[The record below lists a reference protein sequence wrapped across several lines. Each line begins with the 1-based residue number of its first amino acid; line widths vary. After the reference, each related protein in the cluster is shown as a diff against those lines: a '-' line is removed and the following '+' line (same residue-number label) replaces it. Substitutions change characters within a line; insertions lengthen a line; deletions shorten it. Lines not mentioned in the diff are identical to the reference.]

1 MPFSFSKK
9 IAIDLGTANSL
20 VYVVGEGLVLE
31 EPTVV
36 AVSVTDG
43 KVLAVGKDAQ
53 SMLGRTPGN
62 IKASKPMRDGVIA
75 DYAVTEAM
83 LKYFLRKVGA
93 YGLFKPEVMICVP
106 AGVTQVE
113 RRAVLGAA
121 IEAGARNAYLIEE
134 PLAAAIGAG
143 VPIAEPSG
151 NMVLD
156 MGGGA
161 SEAAVISLGGVVTF
175 KSVRV
180 AGNKIDEAIIKW
192 ARRKHNLVIG
202 EQTAEHIKIKIGSAM
217 PVTHEE
223 TMEVTGRD
231 SIAGLPR
238 SVTVSST
245 DVFEAMREPLGKIIQ
260 MLKTVM
266 EEVPPELSSDI
277 IDKGIVMSG
286 GTALLRGFDR
296 LITAETGVPAF
307 VAEDPQRC
315 VIKGIGIAIENLDI
329 YRSSL
334 KR

>member
-1 MPFSFSKK
+1 M
-9 IAIDLGTANSL
+9 
-20 VYVVGEGLVLE
+20 
-31 EPTVV
+31 
-36 AVSVTDG
+36 
-43 KVLAVGKDAQ
+43 
-53 SMLGRTPGN
+53 
-62 IKASKPMRDGVIA
+62 
-75 DYAVTEAM
+75 
-83 LKYFLRKVGA
+83 
-93 YGLFKPEVMICVP
+93 FKPEVMICVP

-151 NMVLD
+151 NMILD

-180 AGNKIDEAIIKW
+180 AGNKIDEAIMKW

-202 EQTAEHIKIKIGSAM
+202 EQTAEHVKIKIGSAM
-217 PVTHEE
+217 PVPHEE
-223 TMEVTGRD
+223 TIEVTGRD

-238 SVTVSST
+238 QVTVSST
-245 DVFEAMREPLGKIIQ
+245 DVFEAIREPLGKIIQ

-286 GTALLRGFDR
+286 GTAMLRGFDR
-296 LITAETGVPAF
+296 LITQETGVPAF
-307 VAEDPQRC
+307 VAEDSQRC
-315 VIKGIGIAIENLDI
+315 VIKGIGIAIENLDV
-329 YRSSL
+329 YRNSL
-334 KR
+334 KH

>member
-1 MPFSFSKK
+1 MSFSFSKK

-43 KVLAVGKDAQ
+43 KVLAVGKEAQ

-93 YGLFKPEVMICVP
+93 YGLIKPEVMICVP

-121 IEAGARNAYLIEE
+121 VEAGARNAYLIEE

-180 AGNKIDEAIIKW
+180 AGNKIDEAIIRW

-217 PVTHEE
+217 PVSREE
-223 TMEVTGRD
+223 TVEVTGRD

-238 SVTVSST
+238 QVTVSST
-245 DVFEAMREPLGKIIQ
+245 DVFEAIREP
-260 MLKTVM
+260 VM

-296 LITAETGVPAF
+296 LITQETGVPAF
-307 VAEDPQRC
+307 VVEDPQRC

-334 KR
+334 KH